1 MNAIRAASYVLIVDN
16 DADCIA
22 AAVRGAG
29 DALSVPTL
37 VARSGDDAIRILE
50 QFGAPAVLMAALAL
64 PDRAGLS
71 VIESLHRIDEN
82 AAVIVWTTDRGLR
95 EYAASRLSHTRAK
108 VLGRVL
114 SPAVCRRCV
123 AALLQGHDTQT
134 APTAP
139 EVVDEIVVN
148 ELVAK
153 ELVAKEVVAVNDVE
167 ENWLELAERAR
178 QRLAVAGAAAYT
190 RVRATAEYRW
200 SVSWRPDAPIPDF
213 PVVLPSAIEE
223 VMASGVARRWSDLL
237 DDSKPSSRDASC
249 HTLRSLA
256 IVPVLRGG
264 GMAGAL
270 CAFDAEPDA
279 LGDEDLQT
287 LTAVAGGAIARRQGP
302 AVPMERGAAGAI
314 IKRELARVSRDQQ
327 HLSVILFVV
336 TAPRTDDL
344 PSPGDMFATAVRG
357 NDLVVRWTTSE
368 VLVVLAGVCGVVAE
382 RVAERIRGAVETKAA
397 SRVSVSGVVTELRT
411 IDAFEDAVASAAA
424 KARQTPVLAPAAN
437 RVVARRSDRSTPRE
451 ARGRTRL

>member
-82 AAVIVWTTDRGLR
+82 AAVIAWTTDRGLR

-139 EVVDEIVVN
+139 EVVSEVVVN
-148 ELVAK
+148 ELVA
-153 ELVAKEVVAVNDVE
+153 ANDLE

-190 RVRATAEYRW
+190 RVRGSAEYRW

-213 PVVLPSAIEE
+213 PVVLPSAIDE

-237 DDSKPSSRDASC
+237 DDSKPCSRDASC
-249 HTLRSLA
+249 HALRSLA

-264 GMAGAL
+264 DMAGAL

-287 LTAVAGGAIARRQGP
+287 LTAVAGGAMARRQGP
-302 AVPMERGAAGAI
+302 AVPMERSAAGAI
-314 IKRELARVSRDQQ
+314 IKRELARVSSDEQ

-368 VLVVLAGVCGVVAE
+368 VLVVLAGVCGGVAE
-382 RVAERIRGAVETKAA
+382 RVAERIRGAVERKAA

-411 IDAFEDAVASAAA
+411 MDSFEDAVASAAA
-424 KARQTPVLAPAAN
+424 KARQTPALTPAAS

-451 ARGRTRL
+451 ARGRTRLPFRSGS